1 MYNSSSSLE
10 IWIIHNS
17 QHFFIFLIRYSI
29 IIFINYYFIINY
41 IKYTYIINF
50 FFILIIVLI
59 VFYLYIL
66 YCLILPNIQIFCFK
80 SVYYGCLGI

>member
-1 MYNSSSSLE
+1 MYNSSSFLE

-17 QHFFIFLIRYSI
+17 HFFVFLIRYSI

-50 FFILIIVLI
+50 FFY
-59 VFYLYIL
+59 FDYS
-66 YCLILPNIQIFCFK
+66 FDCFL
-80 SVYYGCLGI
+80 SVYSLLFDFTKYSDFLF

>member
-1 MYNSSSSLE
+1 MYNSSSFLE

-17 QHFFIFLIRYSI
+17 HFFVFLIRYSI

-50 FFILIIVLI
+50 FFYFDYSFDC
-59 VFYLYIL
+59 FYLYIL